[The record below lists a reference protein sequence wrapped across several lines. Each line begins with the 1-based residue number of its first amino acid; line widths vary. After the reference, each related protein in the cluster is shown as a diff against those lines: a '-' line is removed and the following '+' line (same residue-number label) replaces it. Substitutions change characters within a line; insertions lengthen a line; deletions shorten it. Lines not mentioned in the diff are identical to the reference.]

1 VKKQLI
7 RIAALTLFVT
17 TFAVA
22 STRAQSPGGNQM
34 VTIPFDFFVGA
45 DKLPA
50 GEYTL
55 RAEDS
60 SAAMRI
66 QRRDQSTSAYF
77 SIRPIEGPKIQNQ
90 SKLVFHKYGD
100 DYFLS
105 QVWTAGRATGEQ
117 LSKTKRERLAEP
129 EIAKRAGKPEQVV
142 LTMRAN

>member
-7 RIAALTLFVT
+7 RIAALTLFAT
-17 TFAVA
+17 TFAIGSA
-22 STRAQSPGGNQM
+22 RAQSARSTQM

-50 GEYTL
+50 GDYTL

-66 QRRDQSTSAYF
+66 QSSDQSTGTFF
-77 SIRPIEGPKIQNQ
+77 SIRRIEGLKIQND

-105 QVWTAGRATGEQ
+105 QVWTAGRATGDQ
-117 LSKTKRERLAEP
+117 LSKTKRERMAEP